1 MTFRP
6 RSRSA
11 PTRLRRALAL
21 SMLAV
26 LLPTAGC
33 STLVAGVPTAA
44 DPAADTATGTPAP
57 APGAVPIPQGLERFY
72 SQQLRWGSC
81 AGYTDSQENERMY
94 SRPEVQCARM
104 TVPID
109 YREPGGQTAQ
119 IAVMRAPA
127 TGSRQGAVVFNPGG
141 PGASGLDIVA
151 QFDAYG
157 VGADLNE
164 NYDLV
169 GFDPRGIGASVP
181 AIDCGS
187 DEQKDADRAANLR
200 TNTREG
206 VQKINASAEET
217 AQRCIERTGK
227 AQGIDGKT
235 FLAHIGTVDVAKD
248 LDVLRA
254 LLGEPKLTYV
264 GYSYGTRLGTEYAQ
278 QFTPNVRAMILDG
291 VVDPSKDAV
300 TKAVEQG
307 KSFQKTFEAFA
318 ASCAAKPDCP
328 LGTDAGQATARFQ
341 QLVRPLLTQPMPL
354 PDGRVLTFDDAVTGT
369 AQALYSD
376 ALWPQLQ
383 EALGKLAAADGSAL
397 MALADMY
404 DGRAADGSYS
414 NVQDAFVAVSCMD
427 NPRPTDEQVAKANA
441 ESADLVPFMDSGDPP
456 AATKDV
462 CDFWPAKPT
471 MEPSVPKIPG
481 LPTLLVI
488 STLGDPATPYQA
500 GVDLAKQLG
509 AALLT
514 VKGERHTA
522 YLGAGLPCVDAI
534 GTAYLESLKVPPA
547 GTTC

>member
-1 MTFRP
+1 MTSHPRP
-6 RSRSA
+6 RRAPARSRPLLATVRALS
-11 PTRLRRALAL
+11 ALAL
-21 SMLAV
+21 V
-26 LLPTAGC
+26 LVLAGC
-33 STLVAGVPTAA
+33 SGTVAGVPTAA
-44 DPAADTATGTPAP
+44 DQPAT
-57 APGAVPIPQGLERFY
+57 GAVPVPQGLERFY
-72 SQQLRWGSC
+72 TQQLRWSGC
-81 AGYTDSQENERMY
+81 ADYTDNSENERLY

-109 YREPGGQTAQ
+109 YTKPDGQTAQ
-119 IAVMRAPA
+119 IAVMKAPA
-127 TGSRQGAVVFNPGG
+127 TGARKGAVVFNPGG
-141 PGASGLDIVA
+141 PGASGLDIIS

-164 NYDLV
+164 DYDLV

-181 AIDCGS
+181 TIDCGT
-187 DEQKDADRAANLR
+187 DAQKDADRAANLR

-206 VQKINASAEET
+206 VEKINASAQEV
-217 AQRCIERTGK
+217 AQRCIDRTGK
-227 AQGIDGKT
+227 EQGIDGKT

-248 LDVLRA
+248 MDVLRA

-307 KSFQKTFEAFA
+307 KSFQKTFDAFA
-318 ASCAAKPDCP
+318 ASCARKPDCA
-328 LGTDAGQATARFQ
+328 LGTDPAKANEKYQ

-354 PDGRVLTFDDAVTGT
+354 PDGRVLTFDDATTGT

-376 ALWPQLQ
+376 TLWPQLEQ
-383 EALGKLAAADGSAL
+383 ALGKLAQADGSAL

-427 NPRPTDEQVAKANA
+427 NPRPTAAQVEKANS

-456 AATKDV
+456 AVTKDV
-462 CDFWPAKPT
+462 CDYWPAKPT
-471 MEPSVPKIPG
+471 LAPSTPKITG

-500 GVDLAKQLG
+500 GVDLAKQLN

-522 YLGAGLPCVDAI
+522 YLGAGLTCVDTI
-534 GTAYLESLKVPPA
+534 GTTYLESLKVPPA